1 MTLTLKHFDIL
12 SQGEDDLNELAYWL
26 ANAGPQHLGNSN
38 LKFTAV
44 RALEFG
50 AERLGMDVKDFAQAV
65 DDAQRGV
72 DGHRW
77 WSDWACLA
85 QRAAPTPKGWTEI
98 VA

>member
-1 MTLTLKHFDIL
+1 MTLTLTLKHFDIL
-12 SQGEDDLNELAYWL
+12 SQGEDNLNELAHWL

-50 AERLGMDVKDFAQAV
+50 AERLGMDVKAFTQAV
-65 DDAQRGV
+65 AGA
-72 DGHRW
+72 HRAGW
-77 WSDWACLA
+77 WADWAVLA
-85 QRAAPTPKGWTEI
+85 DRATPVPKGWTEI